1 MKIIDKLWNWGHLE
15 GSHNELLGF
24 ACDMSPEAYAEEYGI
39 KNSFIVSYG
48 GNIQPPFGPF
58 AERFSALREVVFS
71 VLGDFSSPLPED
83 RLGNTKDI
91 IEAIKA
97 SNNITGG
104 IVDDF
109 FSEERMKRFPPEVL
123 MEIKKALNEK
133 GLKFWCVLYAH
144 QLDFDLSAYLD
155 CFDGITFWIWKCE
168 DIKNM
173 EGYLERVI
181 ELSGERLLMPGVYLW
196 DYGAEKPMDISLFER
211 QLDCCFELLKKGKT
225 DGIVFCSNTIGDAK
239 LQTNALLK
247 KYIKE
252 QGDIEI

>member
-1 MKIIDKLWNWGHLE
+1 
-15 GSHNELLGF
+15 
-24 ACDMSPEAYAEEYGI
+24 
-39 KNSFIVSYG
+39 
-48 GNIQPPFGPF
+48 
-58 AERFSALREVVFS
+58 
-71 VLGDFSSPLPED
+71 
-83 RLGNTKDI
+83 
-91 IEAIKA
+91 
-97 SNNITGG
+97 
-104 IVDDF
+104 
-109 FSEERMKRFPPEVL
+109 
-123 MEIKKALNEK
+123 
-133 GLKFWCVLYAH
+133 
-144 QLDFDLSAYLD
+144 
-155 CFDGITFWIWKCE
+155 
-168 DIKNM
+168 M